1 MAIPSAPAT
10 SPAMAAGRGS
20 PNPMPAGLAALLKPD
35 SNPRGMPSGSI
46 QQIMNTARKM
56 SDSQLADVLAGKSI
70 DVPQYVA
77 MTEAMGRKKLRTA
90 MQGAQAQAQMQQ
102 PSVKDKLLTEEAV
115 SPMMG
120 QPMPGQMPVMAAE
133 GGLMYADGGIASL
146 PAPNMDTVDMAD
158 GGIVAF
164 SGEDNKQLVTQEDFE
179 RLVTGRGMPLTKA
192 SEPEFG
198 TSEYDEKY
206 GAPGSL
212 KRKFKGVRDYYASP
226 SATGDFG
233 RNVSNTLNALGPVS
247 ATAPA
252 IPKAGVAAIDKGFA
266 TGLVNK
272 ARNLFGTSASVDA
285 ALSGPGALPVPDT
298 MPDTSL
304 PKPDEKKG
312 AAPSPADA
320 LKGGKDGGGGGTSIS
335 GMPSFEDLLKRR
347 STDYLSKFEGMGDKK
362 RKEIDQLKQA
372 GLGQF
377 LMNISQGLLSK
388 PGLAQG
394 VSAGLPAAIQ
404 SAAESRKE
412 QLGRADIADQYDF
425 NIAKAREA
433 SEKGDMQS
441 ALQYAQLANQN
452 NYQMRMA
459 DMYDR
464 RNAIMGEAGNL
475 GKVQLGLKNADA
487 QAYNEA
493 KTRFAN
499 MPMNKKNQA
508 VFDDFVRRRAQQL
521 KMENPLTKQYAS
533 LGAGN
538 LGSPNFN
545 VVQSLPKGASVIDP
559 ES

>member
-20 PNPMPAGLAALLKPD
+20 PNPMPAGLSALLKPD
-35 SNPRGMPSGSI
+35 AASRGKPVESMEKLFNVAKDLP
-46 QQIMNTARKM
+46 
-56 SDSQLADVLAGKSI
+56 DSVLADVLAGRSLQ
-70 DVPQYVA
+70 VPQYLAMLVA
-77 MTEAMGRKKLRTA
+77 TGRKNLRTA
-90 MQGAQAQAQMQQ
+90 MQGVQARAQMQQ
-102 PSVKDKLLTEEAV
+102 PSVKDKLMAEEAV

-120 QPMPGQMPVMAAE
+120 QPMQGQMPVMAAE
-133 GGLMYADGGIASL
+133 GGLASL
-146 PAPNMDTVDMAD
+146 PAPNMDSVDMAD
-158 GGIVAF
+158 GGIIAF
-164 SGEDNKQLVTQEDFE
+164 DDGGEVQHFQNKGEVE
-179 RLVTGRGMPLTKA
+179 G
-192 SEPEFG
+192 EPEFG
-198 TSEYDEKY
+198 TPEYDKKY
-206 GAPGSL
+206 GAAGSL
-212 KRKFKGVRDYYASP
+212 KRKLKGALDYYASP
-226 SATGDFG
+226 SSMEGVGRNITNTMTAAAPLSFGIGSPSATGQIIPKTGGMFTKAADFG
-233 RNVSNTLNALGPVS
+233 RRL
-247 ATAPA
+247 
-252 IPKAGVAAIDKGFA
+252 I
-266 TGLVNK
+266 
-272 ARNLFGTSASVDA
+272 GTSGA
-285 ALSGPGALPVPDT
+285 ANAVLSDGNALPVPDT
-298 MPDTSL
+298 MPDVAL
-304 PKPDEKKG
+304 PKPDEKKS

-335 GMPSFEDLLKRR
+335 GMPSYEDLLKRR

-394 VSAGLPAAIQ
+394 ISAGLPGAIQ
-404 SAAESRKE
+404 TAAESRKE

-433 SEKGDMQS
+433 SERGDMQS

-464 RNAIMGEAGNL
+464 RNAIMSETGNL
-475 GKVQLGLKNADA
+475 GKVQLGLKNADT

-508 VFDDFVRRRAQQL
+508 AFDDYVRRRAQQL

-533 LGAGN
+533 LGAGD

-559 ES
+559 EA

>member
-1 MAIPSAPAT
+1 MAIPSAPTT

-20 PNPMPAGLAALLKPD
+20 PNPMPAGLSALLKPD
-35 SNPRGMPSGSI
+35 AASRGKPVESMEKLFNVAKDLP
-46 QQIMNTARKM
+46 
-56 SDSQLADVLAGKSI
+56 DSVLADVLAGRSLQ
-70 DVPQYVA
+70 VPQYLAMLVA
-77 MTEAMGRKKLRTA
+77 TGRKNLRTA
-90 MQGAQAQAQMQQ
+90 MQGVQARAQMQQ
-102 PSVKDKLLTEEAV
+102 PSVKDKLMAEEAV

-120 QPMPGQMPVMAAE
+120 QPMPGQMPIMAAE
-133 GGLMYADGGIASL
+133 GGLMYADGGLASL

-164 SGEDNKQLVTQEDFE
+164 NGEDNKQLVTQEDFE

-198 TSEYDEKY
+198 TPEYDEKY

-212 KRKFKGVRDYYASP
+212 KRKIKGAMDYYKSP

-252 IPKAGVAAIDKGFA
+252 IPKAGIAAIDKGFA

-285 ALSGPGALPVPDT
+285 ALSGPGALPVPDV

-304 PKPDEKKG
+304 PKPDAKKG
-312 AAPSPADA
+312 AAPSPEDA
-320 LKGGKDGGGGGTSIS
+320 SKGGKGGGGASIS

-394 VSAGLPAAIQ
+394 ISAGLPGAIQ
-404 SAAESRKE
+404 TAAESRKE
-412 QLGRADIADQYDF
+412 QLGRADLADQYDF

-464 RNAIMGEAGNL
+464 RNAIMSETGNL
-475 GKVQLGLKNADA
+475 GKVQLGLKNADT

-508 VFDDFVRRRAQQL
+508 LFDDFVRRRAQQL

-533 LGAGN
+533 LGAGD

-559 ES
+559 EA

>member
-20 PNPMPAGLAALLKPD
+20 PNPMPAGLSALLKPD
-35 SNPRGMPSGSI
+35 AASRGKPVESMEKLFNAAKNLP
-46 QQIMNTARKM
+46 
-56 SDSQLADVLAGKSI
+56 DSVLADVLAGRSLQ
-70 DVPQYVA
+70 VPQYLAMLVA
-77 MTEAMGRKKLRTA
+77 TGRKNLRTA
-90 MQGAQAQAQMQQ
+90 MQGVQARAQMQQ
-102 PSVKDKLLTEEAV
+102 PSVKDKLMAEEV
-115 SPMMG
+115 GSPMME
-120 QPMPGQMPVMAAE
+120 QPMQGQMPMMAAE
-133 GGLMYADGGIASL
+133 GGLASL

-158 GGIVAF
+158 GGIIAF
-164 SGEDNKQLVTQEDFE
+164 SGEKNEQVVKEN
-179 RLVTGRGMPLTKA
+179 
-192 SEPEFG
+192 EPVFG
-198 TSEYDEKY
+198 TPEYDEKY

-212 KRKFKGVRDYYASP
+212 KRKLKGAFDYYASP
-226 SATGDFG
+226 SSMGGVG
-233 RNVSNTLNALGPVS
+233 RNVGNTMTALGPVAA
-247 ATAPA
+247 ATPA
-252 IPKAGVAAIDKGFA
+252 FNVPRTGGTISNLLSRAGNF
-266 TGLVNK
+266 
-272 ARNLFGTSASVDA
+272 FGASASADT

-298 MPDTSL
+298 MPDAAL

-312 AAPSPADA
+312 AAPFPADA
-320 LKGGKDGGGGGTSIS
+320 VKGDKGGGGGTSIS

-533 LGAGN
+533 LGAGD

>member
-20 PNPMPAGLAALLKPD
+20 PNPMPAGLSALLKPD
-35 SNPRGMPSGSI
+35 ANPRGMPSGSI

-56 SDSQLADVLAGKSI
+56 SDSQLADVLSGKSI

-102 PSVKDKLLTEEAV
+102 PSVKDKLMAEETV

-133 GGLMYADGGIASL
+133 GGLASL
-146 PAPNMDTVDMAD
+146 PAPNMDSVDMAD
-158 GGIVAF
+158 GGIIAF
-164 SGEDNKQLVTQEDFE
+164 QN
-179 RLVTGRGMPLTKA
+179 RGTVKLDD
-192 SEPEFG
+192 EPEFG
-198 TSEYDEKY
+198 TPEYDKKY
-206 GAPGSL
+206 GAAGSL
-212 KRKFKGVRDYYASP
+212 KRKLKGAFDYYASP
-226 SATGDFG
+226 SSIEGVG
-233 RNVSNTLNALGPVS
+233 RNVSNTMTALGPVAA
-247 ATAPA
+247 ATPA
-252 IPKAGVAAIDKGFA
+252 FNVPR
-266 TGLVNK
+266 TGGTIS
-272 ARNLFGTSASVDA
+272 NLLSRTGNFLGASASADT

-298 MPDTSL
+298 MPNVAL
-304 PKPDEKKG
+304 PKPDEKKD

-320 LKGGKDGGGGGTSIS
+320 LKGGKGDGGGTSIS
-335 GMPSFEDLLKRR
+335 SMPSFEDLLKRR
-347 STDYLSKFEGMGDKK
+347 STDYLAKFEGMGDKK
-362 RKEIDQLKQA
+362 RKEIEKLKES

-377 LMNISQGLLSK
+377 LMNMSQGLLSK
-388 PGLAQG
+388 PTLAQG
-394 VSAGLPAAIQ
+394 VSAGLPGAIQ
-404 SAAESRKE
+404 AAAESRKE
-412 QLGRADIADQYDF
+412 QLGRADLADQYDF

-452 NYQMRMA
+452 NYQMRMV
-459 DMYDR
+459 DMYNR

-475 GKVQLGLKNADA
+475 GKVQLGLKNADT

-508 VFDDFVRRRAQQL
+508 AFDDYVRRRAQQL

-533 LGAGN
+533 LGAGD
-538 LGSPNFN
+538 LGSANFN
-545 VVQSLPKGASVIDP
+545 VVQSLPKGASVVDLD
-559 ES
+559 S

>member
-20 PNPMPAGLAALLKPD
+20 PNPMPAGLSALLKPD

-56 SDSQLADVLAGKSI
+56 SDSQLADVLAGKSM

-90 MQGAQAQAQMQQ
+90 MQGAQAQQQ
-102 PSVKDKLLTEEAV
+102 AKQLSVKDKLLTEEAV

-133 GGLMYADGGIASL
+133 GGLMYADGGLASL

-158 GGIVAF
+158 GGIIAF
-164 SGEDNKQLVTQEDFE
+164 NGEKNKQLV
-179 RLVTGRGMPLTKA
+179 GN
-192 SEPEFG
+192 EPEFG
-198 TSEYDEKY
+198 TPEYDEKY

-212 KRKFKGVRDYYASP
+212 KRKLKGALDYYASP
-226 SATGDFG
+226 SSMEGVGRNITNTMTAAAPLSFGIGSPSATGQIIPKTGGMFTKAADFG
-233 RNVSNTLNALGPVS
+233 RRL
-247 ATAPA
+247 
-252 IPKAGVAAIDKGFA
+252 I
-266 TGLVNK
+266 
-272 ARNLFGTSASVDA
+272 GTSGA
-285 ALSGPGALPVPDT
+285 ANAVLSDGNALPVPDT
-298 MPDTSL
+298 MPDVAL

-320 LKGGKDGGGGGTSIS
+320 LKGDKGGGGGGASIS
-335 GMPSFEDLLKRR
+335 GMPSFEELLKRR

-493 KTRFAN
+493 KTRFAS

-508 VFDDFVRRRAQQL
+508 AFDDYVRRRAQQL

-533 LGAGN
+533 LGAGD